1 FVANETSSRAVRTAS
16 RTSAA
21 TIVRCRPVT
30 GSPYG
35 VGADLAE
42 RTETTAICS
51 GRRLE
56 LTGANPVGDGNDLG
70 LGPFEATITG
80 IAATDEPG
88 LEEMQRQLMR
98 GLPVLPLPRER
109 VDAELERLARPT
121 GGGARIAHIT
131 RFVVGDR
138 HAAVR
143 VHVDA
148 VVASADAVA
157 PQYHREFLF
166 HRGRTR
172 WIGLLLV
179 PEAGKCIA
187 RSSLPRFVVLASEKA
202 DRLPVRIELGVEVVQ
217 GHRLLAHLVSME
229 GLHRSVE
236 CAPIRHLVAGRRRDP
251 DQVCVP
257 VASGALQVVV
267 DLAKAQRKLAI
278 PER

>member
-1 FVANETSSRAVRTAS
+1 RRRTTNSARNANGVVVSATASPASPITIVRFMAACWQGCPAVCVGQAFAANVTSSRAVRTAS

-42 RTETTAICS
+42 RTEATAICS

-88 LEEMQRQLMR
+88 LEEMQRQLIR

-121 GGGARIAHIT
+121 GGGARIAPIT
-131 RFVVGDR
+131 R
-138 HAAVR
+138 
-143 VHVDA
+143 
-148 VVASADAVA
+148 
-157 PQYHREFLF
+157 
-166 HRGRTR
+166 
-172 WIGLLLV
+172 LV
-179 PEAGKCIA
+179 
-187 RSSLPRFVVLASEKA
+187 
-202 DRLPVRIELGVEVVQ
+202 
-217 GHRLLAHLVSME
+217 
-229 GLHRSVE
+229 
-236 CAPIRHLVAGRRRDP
+236 
-251 DQVCVP
+251 
-257 VASGALQVVV
+257 
-267 DLAKAQRKLAI
+267 
-278 PER
+278 